1 MESMHSVLRHAAAA
15 VALVALLACSSAG
28 TCWFR
33 LADSSGHDCCEEGA
47 TVKAPPRPCGST
59 AASVAPVQL
68 APPVLASAVP
78 VDPPSVMAERPS
90 ASAFAPGH
98 RVLTPPLVL
107 RI

>member
-1 MESMHSVLRHAAAA
+1 MELMRSVLRHAAAA
-15 VALVALLACSSAG
+15 VALVALLACSSVG

-33 LADSSGHDCCEEGA
+33 LAESSGHDCCEQGA
-47 TVKAPPRPCGST
+47 TLEAPPRPCGST
-59 AASVAPVQL
+59 AASVASVQL

-90 ASAFAPGH
+90 ASAFPAGY
-98 RVLTPPLVL
+98 RVVTPPLVL